1 VTKKR
6 GACSALFYLV
16 IAPRGPREARP
27 DDRLREA
34 IQNLSAVKVWIA
46 SAQGRLAM
54 TAKPYRAF
62 ESACYIGAMVL
73 DQTSIACR
81 RVVIDDRCR
90 LPGRFFGRFA
100 TSATSEL
107 G

>member
-1 VTKKR
+1 MQTHI
-6 GACSALFYLV
+6 AL
-16 IAPRGPREARP
+16 R
-27 DDRLREA
+27 
-34 IQNLSAVKVWIA
+34 
-46 SAQGRLAM
+46 
-54 TAKPYRAF
+54 KPV
-62 ESACYIGAMVL
+62 CYMAGMVP

-107 G
+107 TRAL

>member
-1 VTKKR
+1 MI
-6 GACSALFYLV
+6 S
-16 IAPRGPREARP
+16 
-27 DDRLREA
+27 
-34 IQNLSAVKVWIA
+34 
-46 SAQGRLAM
+46 
-54 TAKPYRAF
+54 
-62 ESACYIGAMVL
+62 

-107 G
+107 ARLL